1 MDDTRQRILEVA
13 GQTFAEKGFEE
24 ATVREICQR
33 AEANLAAVNYHFGDK
48 AKLYV
53 EAVKQAHCHQG
64 GEIPEFPWTSET
76 PPEQKLS
83 DFIHH
88 MMSMMLENDRPSW
101 HLELM
106 LREMSRPTEACTEL
120 VQSFIGPMFGTL
132 LSIIRELLPPGTSP
146 EAVRLH
152 GFSIVGQCLL
162 YRYHRPIGRL
172 LIGEE
177 DFRRLFQQIEQT
189 AAHIVAFSLGGL
201 RAAHQAT
208 AAPQGG
214 DRA

>member
-201 RAAHQAT
+201 RAAYPTGTVSQ
-208 AAPQGG
+208 G

>member
-33 AEANLAAVNYHFGDK
+33 ADANLAAVNYHFGDK
-48 AKLYV
+48 AKLYI
-53 EAVKQAHCHQG
+53 ETVKQAHCHQG
-64 GEIPEFPWTSET
+64 GEIPAFPWTAET

-106 LREMSRPTEACTEL
+106 MREMARPTEACTEL
-120 VQSFIGPMFGTL
+120 VQSFIAPMFGTL
-132 LSIIRELLPPGTSP
+132 QSILRELLPPATSS

-201 RAAHQAT
+201 RAARQTAT
-208 AAPQGG
+208 MSQG

>member
-1 MDDTRQRILEVA
+1 MDDTRQRILEAA

-24 ATVREICQR
+24 STVREICQR
-33 AEANLAAVNYHFGDK
+33 ADANLAAVNYHFGDK
-48 AKLYV
+48 AKLYI

-76 PPEQKLS
+76 PPDRKLT

-88 MMSMMLENDRPSW
+88 MMTMMLENDRPSW

-106 LREMSRPTEACTEL
+106 MREMARPTEACAEL

-132 LSIIRELLPPGTSP
+132 LSIIRELLPPGTAL
-146 EAVRLH
+146 EIQRLH

-162 YRYHRPIGRL
+162 YRYHRPVGRL
-172 LIGEE
+172 LIGED
-177 DFRRLFQQIEQT
+177 DFRQLFQQINQT

-201 RAAHQAT
+201 RAAYQANST
-208 AAPQGG
+208 SPARG
-214 DRA
+214 DT